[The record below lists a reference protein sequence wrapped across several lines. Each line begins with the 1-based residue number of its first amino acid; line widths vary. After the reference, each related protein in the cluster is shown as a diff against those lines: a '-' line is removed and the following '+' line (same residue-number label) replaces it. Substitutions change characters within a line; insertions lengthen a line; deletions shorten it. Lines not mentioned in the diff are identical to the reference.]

1 MNNERKRQSLVQRP
15 GCPRNR
21 FKPVEV
27 LRGRRGL
34 AWLVTRERI
43 VNDSANKITFKC
55 SSCEHPLVIET
66 DNPPN
71 DEDIICCRG
80 CGKEFG
86 SYAKVKEAALVLAEA
101 EFDSLIEEDLP
112 LTKT

>member
-1 MNNERKRQSLVQRP
+1 
-15 GCPRNR
+15 
-21 FKPVEV
+21 
-27 LRGRRGL
+27 LRYCEGDGGWI

-43 VNDSANKITFKC
+43 VNDSANRITFKC

-101 EFDSLIEEDLP
+101 EFDSLIEEKLEDLP
-112 LTKT
+112 FINITKT